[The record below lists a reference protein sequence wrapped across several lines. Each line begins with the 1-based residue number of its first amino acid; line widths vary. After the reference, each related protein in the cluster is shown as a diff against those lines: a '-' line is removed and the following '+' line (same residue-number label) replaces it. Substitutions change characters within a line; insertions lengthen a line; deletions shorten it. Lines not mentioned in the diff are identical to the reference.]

1 MLDVRRLR
9 TLRELASV
17 GSFSGAAH
25 ALGYTQSAISQQIAT
40 LERQTGLQL
49 VERGTRPIALTEA
62 GRTLLE
68 TAEPIFGHLAQA
80 NATMEELAGLRAQ
93 EIRLAGFP
101 TACSTILPPAIATA
115 REQHPTVDL
124 SLVEAEPRAAA
135 QALKAGKIDLAIGY
149 AYPALPVPDDRALE
163 HRALFDDRFDLLLPR
178 RHSLLAKRRLR
189 LRDLA
194 AEAWI
199 VPPGL
204 GPSSSYRQMLV
215 AACREAGFE
224 PRVAFEIEDTHA
236 GAALVAAGLGVALL
250 PRLAMDTPPDGAV
263 ARDLGEEAPIRR
275 IVATRLPGREPTTA
289 LKTILRVL
297 DDVAGS
303 LGDDRPERE

>member
-25 ALGYTQSAISQQIAT
+25 ALGYTQSAISQQIAA

-68 TAEPIFGHLAQA
+68 TAAPIFGHLAQA
-80 NATMEELAGLRAQ
+80 DATVKELAGLRAQ

-101 TACSTILPPAIATA
+101 TACSTILPPAIAAA
-115 REQHPTVDL
+115 REQHPTVEL
-124 SLVEAEPRAAA
+124 SLVEAEPHDAAH
-135 QALKAGKIDLAIGY
+135 ALKAGKIDLAIGY
-149 AYPALPVPDDRALE
+149 AYPALAEPDDRALE
-163 HRALFDDRFDLLLPR
+163 HRVLFEDRFDLLLPR
-178 RHSLLAKRRLR
+178 RHALLAKRRLV
-189 LRDLA
+189 LHDLA
-194 AEAWI
+194 SEAWI
-199 VPPGL
+199 VPPAL

-215 AACREAGFE
+215 AACRDVGFE
-224 PRVAFEIEDTHA
+224 PRIAFEIEDTHA

-250 PRLAMDTPPDGAV
+250 PRLAMDTPPDGTA

-275 IVATRLPGREPTTA
+275 IVATRLPGLEPTAA

-297 DDVAGS
+297 DEFAGRV
-303 LGDDRPERE
+303 GAGRPEGE